1 MKKRRPFSSPPD
13 TGKMNLIFSRYKITL
28 FVHVKQT
35 MQDKKKSRTR
45 KKRKM
50 LESRKSAF
58 WKNGEFIAS
67 FIVYSKIMKMNFLQA
82 SFMASLAT

>member
-1 MKKRRPFSSPPD
+1 
-13 TGKMNLIFSRYKITL
+13 MNLIFSRYKITL
-28 FVHVKQT
+28 FVHAKQA
-35 MQDKKKSRTR
+35 MQDEKKVESEKE
-45 KKRKM
+45 KKM

-58 WKNGEFIAS
+58 WKNGKFIAS

>member
-1 MKKRRPFSSPPD
+1 
-13 TGKMNLIFSRYKITL
+13 MNLIFSRYKITL

-58 WKNGEFIAS
+58 WKNGKFIAS